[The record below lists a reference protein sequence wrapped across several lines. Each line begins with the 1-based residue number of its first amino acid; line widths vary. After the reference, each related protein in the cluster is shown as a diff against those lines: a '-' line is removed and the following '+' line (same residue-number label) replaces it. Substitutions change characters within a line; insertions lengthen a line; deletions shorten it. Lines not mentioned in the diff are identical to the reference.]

1 MIEKIINTIILF
13 LPSYVANSTP
23 VVLGGGPPVDG
34 GASWTD
40 GKPIL
45 GTNKT
50 IRGTI
55 SGVLAGTIIGFLQGN
70 LVGGFAQSAGAILG
84 DLLSSFYKRRRDF
97 PPGSSM
103 PIIDQLDFI
112 IMAVVLSYPFQATDL
127 VSALTIMVITV
138 PIHYGTNYV
147 AWLLKMK
154 KNPW

>member
-1 MIEKIINTIILF
+1 MIAKIISTIILF

-55 SGVLAGTIIGFLQGN
+55 TGVLAGTIIGLIQGN
-70 LVGGFAQSAGAILG
+70 LIGGFAQSTGALLG
-84 DLLSSFYKRRRDF
+84 DLISSFYKRRRDYA
-97 PPGSSM
+97 PGSSM

-112 IMAVVLSYPFQATDL
+112 SLAVVLSYPFQQTDL
-127 VSALTIMVITV
+127 LSVAVIMVITV
-138 PIHYGTNYV
+138 PIHYAVNYIS
-147 AWLLKMK
+147 WLMKLK

>member
-1 MIEKIINTIILF
+1 MIATIINTIILF
-13 LPSYVANSTP
+13 FPSYVANSTP

-45 GTNKT
+45 GANKT

-55 SGVLAGTIIGFLQGN
+55 SGILAGTLIGLLQGN
-70 LVGGFAQSAGAILG
+70 LIGGVAQSTGAILG
-84 DLLSSFYKRRRDF
+84 DLLSSFYKRRRDY

-112 IMAVVLSYPFQATDL
+112 IMAVILSYPFQATDL
-127 VSALTIMVITV
+127 AAALTIMVITV

-147 AWLLKMK
+147 AWLLKLK